1 MTDIIINK
9 KLYSMKKYHL
19 VMLLGIVVVP
29 LIGIG
34 TVYAV
39 STLTKND
46 EIKLKQEMKSK
57 DVERSVDLIGVF
69 APGFVTELTDAKTEY
84 TKEYGDGNFQILEYN
99 GYTFLIPPGKLEK
112 LADVKEKI
120 DTLVADNNKKIPSD
134 GTEAKQIAKIRQVFG
149 TQGEIAYDITI
160 GAYTDEKGF
169 QYNFSDG
176 ELINK
181 QVGINSSLQ
190 TKFEQA
196 YPKLKQGVVNAR
208 VITNEQAKSEADQII
223 DKVFTEDIADSLKK
237 SANYVDLGN
246 ARVGIVYGNMEAQ
259 VLVDQATGDIINFNK
274 AK

>member
-1 MTDIIINK
+1 
-9 KLYSMKKYHL
+9 
-19 VMLLGIVVVP
+19 MLLGIVVVP